1 MNETIL
7 NVRGLKVKIG
17 KKTILD
23 DIEVGFSPGECV
35 LIAGANGAGKST
47 FLKCLAGVILPDRGE
62 VSYADGIGPKQIGF
76 ISDRLSLFENYS
88 VKQGIDFHTRVFG
101 IENFDTTLIDELNFD
116 PAQKIKHLSAGERT
130 LFNLSLVWSQQP
142 RVLLIDEIIHVID
155 PFLRDKFLEAVIEL
169 MDRCG
174 TTVFLVNHTFSEIE
188 RIPERVLVMADG
200 RFILDEKSEVLAARL
215 KKVISAGKIPDEVPC
230 IYSKA
235 AAGTR
240 EYYVYPFSPELRER
254 FPLEYIDVDLNEII
268 KAYIGGE
275 YAKKRMA

>member
-1 MNETIL
+1 MNENIL
-7 NVRGLKVKIG
+7 NVSGLNVKIG
-17 KKTILD
+17 RKTILD
-23 DIEVGFSPGECV
+23 GIDVGFKRGECV

-47 FLKCLAGVILPDRGE
+47 FLKCLAGVILPDKGE
-62 VSYADGIGPKQIGF
+62 VRYADGIGPEKIGF
-76 ISDRLSLFENYS
+76 ISDRLSLFENFT

-101 IENFDTTLIDELNFD
+101 IESFDPTLIEELHFD

-142 RVLLIDEIIHVID
+142 QALLIDEIIHVID

-174 TTVFLVNHTFSEIE
+174 TTVFMVNHTFSEIE

-200 RFILDEKSEVLAARL
+200 RFIVDEKSEVLAARL
-215 KKVISAGKIPDEVPC
+215 KKVISNAGIPEELPL
-230 IYSKA
+230 IFSKES
-235 AAGTR
+235 AGTH
-240 EYYVYPFSPELRER
+240 EHYVYPFGPELKER

>member
-1 MNETIL
+1 MNEDIL
-7 NVRGLKVKIG
+7 NVSGLKVKIG

-23 DIEVGFSPGECV
+23 GIDVGFSKGECV

-47 FLKCLAGVILPDRGE
+47 FLKCLAGVILPDKGE
-62 VSYADGIGPKQIGF
+62 VSYANGIGPEKIGF
-76 ISDRLSLFENYS
+76 ISDRLSLFENFT

-101 IENFDTTLIDELNFD
+101 IESFDSTLIDELRFD

-155 PFLRDKFLEAVIEL
+155 PFLRDKFLEAVIDL

-174 TTVFLVNHTFSEIE
+174 TTVFMVNHTFSEIE
-188 RIPERVLVMADG
+188 KIPERVMVMADG
-200 RFILDEKSEVLAARL
+200 RFIVDEKSEVLAAKL
-215 KKVISAGKIPDEVPC
+215 KKVISDTEIPEEVPL
-230 IYSKA
+230 IFSQE
-235 AAGTR
+235 AAGTH
-240 EYYVYPFSPELRER
+240 EHYVYPFSPELKER
-254 FPLEYIDVDLNEII
+254 FPFESIDVDLNEII